1 MITTTPPLKK
11 SGIYR
16 LFFFCASNVDWAYFM
31 PEKLPVEV

>member
-11 SGIYR
+11 SGIHR
-16 LFFFCASNVDWAYFM
+16 LFFCASNVDWAYFM